1 MNMFERFESH
11 YTQDVALARP
21 QRVIA
26 VENPNDPLLDGLLL
40 KYSGASFNN
49 GLYRI
54 MGAETQGLAD
64 VFVISAFPGLSNK
77 IKNFAY
83 DWLGRIFALDPIR
96 LVGGLPAV
104 LMFEPGTGKTL
115 EIPCNLLTFHD
126 NELVDY
132 REEALA
138 EGFHTQWLVKC
149 GVIPKQDQ
157 CIAYKQPLF
166 LGGKDTIE
174 NLELSNLDVY
184 WTLIG
189 QLIRKARGFAHGTQ
203 IGKIRISE

>member
-1 MNMFERFESH
+1 M
-11 YTQDVALARP
+11 
-21 QRVIA
+21 
-26 VENPNDPLLDGLLL
+26 
-40 KYSGASFNN
+40 
-49 GLYRI
+49 
-54 MGAETQGLAD
+54 
-64 VFVISAFPGLSNK
+64 
-77 IKNFAY
+77 NFAY

-104 LMFEPGTGKTL
+104 LMFEPGAGKTL
-115 EIPCNLLTFHD
+115 EFPCNLLTFHD

-138 EGFHTQWLVKC
+138 EGFQRQWLVKC

-174 NLELSNLDVY
+174 NLEISNLEVY
-184 WTLIG
+184 WDLS
-189 QLIRKARGFAHGTQ
+189 RN
-203 IGKIRISE
+203 